1 MSGHGVVVARQ
12 EITEQRHVI
21 RLNVPETTEVH
32 LDLRFSSAILAFVR
46 VHDPASKLVA
56 MAACMNG
63 RDRIAIR
70 IHPDAAT
77 LNALPCAPLPGEY
90 VVTVTVPLVEHQR
103 AGATVEVSASP
114 EPLSP
119 TAERELTRQPLF
131 DADGHVIGRTTV
143 RNSEHRYYRGDLH
156 GHTQASDGMLD
167 GEQAVRLLEERRLDY
182 MAITEH
188 NLITFGHRAGTVV
201 IVPAFEL
208 TLPEGHLN
216 VYGVDR
222 VEAIDELWSRFHRNE
237 ATIQKLVRGLRERG
251 YLVSINHM
259 FLRPWAFVA
268 KGLPVAAVDTIE
280 LMCDPT
286 YKDSPDANEK
296 AVDFIDYLWSRGNRV
311 YGVGGSDSHKLPDEP
326 YDGSVLPS
334 IYGDPSTWVFCEG
347 LSIENLLSGIRR
359 GHSYVARFVTLDISI
374 DEGRRLPGDRVA
386 PDAST
391 FDYRVRIADF
401 GEPSTSAV
409 TSDLT
414 GEIVLDGTVVA
425 RVPLSPEQ
433 PDFGVRD
440 VMSLVH
446 DRESWWL
453 RASVRDGAGSI
464 VAYVNPIYCGN
475 DESGEE
481 TVDELIA
488 AFEETR
494 DQSRAP

>member
-12 EITEQRHVI
+12 EITGQRHTI
-21 RLNVPETTEVH
+21 RLNIPETTEVH
-32 LDLRFSSAILAFVR
+32 LDLRFSSPILAFVR

-56 MAACMNG
+56 IAACMNG

-70 IHPDAAT
+70 IHPDAPS

-90 VVTVTVPLVEHQR
+90 VVTVTVPSAEHQR
-103 AGATVEVSASP
+103 VGAAVEVSASS

-119 TAERELTRQPLF
+119 IAEHELSEQPLF
-131 DADGHVIGRTTV
+131 DADGQVIGRTTV
-143 RNSEHRYYRGDLH
+143 RNPEYRYYRGDLH
-156 GHTQASDGMLD
+156 GHTQASDGMLED
-167 GEQAVRLLEERRLDY
+167 EQAVRLLEREQLDY

-188 NLITFGHRAGTVV
+188 NLVTFGHRAGRVM

-222 VEAIDELWSRFHRNE
+222 LEAIDELWSRFERGE
-237 ATIQKLVRGLRERG
+237 ASIPLLVRELRDRG

-259 FLRPWAFVA
+259 FLRPWAFEA

-280 LMCDPT
+280 IICDPT
-286 YKDSPDANEK
+286 FKDSPDANEK
-296 AVDFIDYLWSRGNRV
+296 AVDFIDYLWSRGKRV
-311 YGVGGSDSHKLPDEP
+311 YGVGGSDSHNLPDEA
-326 YDGSVLPS
+326 YEGSVLAS

-347 LSIENLLSGIRR
+347 LSIDNLMNGIRR

-374 DEGRRLPGDRVA
+374 DEGRRLPGDHVP

-391 FDYRVRIADF
+391 FDYRVRVADF
-401 GEPSTSAV
+401 GGPSTSSV

-414 GEIVLDGTVVA
+414 GEIVLDGTVIE

-433 PDFGVRD
+433 PAFGVRD
-440 VMSLVH
+440 VMGLVH
-446 DRESWWL
+446 DRKSWWL
-453 RASVRDGAGSI
+453 RASVRDRTGLI

-475 DESGEE
+475 DESEDE
-481 TVDELIA
+481 TVDDLIA

-494 DQSRAP
+494 DQGRAL